1 MKKIYYFILKGFWNI
16 LRNIF
21 YKKWLFQYEVETLC
35 GSYGLNLKVNGQCHG
50 IHKDVIFKD
59 YVNLNGLRIL
69 GLGKVEI
76 GSYFHSGM
84 GLTIITSNH
93 NWNSDEYIPYD
104 KKRINKTTII
114 KDFVWIGHNVI
125 LNPGVIIGEGAI
137 IAAGSVVVKD
147 VPDLAI
153 VGGNPAQIIKLRDS
167 EKFYRLKSEKKF
179 F

>member
-1 MKKIYYFILKGFWNI
+1 MKRFYYFILKGFWNI
-16 LRNIF
+16 IRNF
-21 YKKWLFQYEVETLC
+21 FNKKWIFQYEVERLC
-35 GSYGLNLKVNGQCHG
+35 GSFGSNLKINGQCYG
-50 IHKDVIFKD
+50 IHENVNFKNN
-59 YVNLNGLRIL
+59 VNINGLRIL

-76 GSYFHSGM
+76 GNYFHSGM

-93 NWNSDEYIPYD
+93 NWDSNESIPYD

-114 KDFVWIGHNVI
+114 KDFVWVGHNVI
-125 LNPGVIIGEGAI
+125 INPGVKIGEGAI

-153 VGGNPAQIIKLRDS
+153 VGGNPAQIIKFRDS
-167 EKFYRLKSEKKF
+167 EKFNRLKKDGKF